1 MAEVYTGTK
10 FDTIRVHAEP
20 VRHPLAERLL
30 HWCRRFAALGLAG
43 KAMGNLSFRTDNGFV
58 ITPTGTDPLALR
70 AADLVEVLGVDV
82 EKRAVYAAGTRDP
95 SSESMMH
102 HAIYRA
108 RTDVMAIFHG
118 HSDAVLNAAGRC
130 KWPVTAR
137 EQPYG
142 TPEMAAEVVAI
153 LKDHPFVIMRNH
165 GFIALGDSMDEAGRV
180 LENVLER
187 LAT

>member
-10 FDTIRVHAEP
+10 FDSIRVQPAVP
-20 VRHPLAERLL
+20 CHPLADRLI

-82 EKRAVYAAGTRDP
+82 EKRAVYAAGARDP

-108 RTDVMAIFHG
+108 RPGVMAIFHG
-118 HSDAVLNAAGRC
+118 HSGAVLKAAGRFQ
-130 KWPVTAR
+130 WPVTAH

-142 TPEMAAEVVAI
+142 TPEMAAEVVAV
-153 LKDHPFVIMRNH
+153 LGDHPFVIMRNH
-165 GFIALGDSMDEAGRV
+165 GFIALGASMDEAGRV
-180 LENVLER
+180 LENVLEK

>member
-10 FDTIRVHAEP
+10 FDSIRVQPAVP
-20 VRHPLAERLL
+20 CHPLADRLI

-70 AADLVEVLGVDV
+70 ASDLVEVLGVDV
-82 EKRAVYAAGTRDP
+82 EKRAVYAAGARDP

-108 RTDVMAIFHG
+108 RPGVMAIFHG
-118 HSDAVLNAAGRC
+118 HSGAVLKAAGRFQ
-130 KWPVTAR
+130 WPVTAH

-142 TPEMAAEVVAI
+142 TPEMAAEVVAV
-153 LKDHPFVIMRNH
+153 LGDHPFVIMRNH
-165 GFIALGDSMDEAGRV
+165 GFIALGASMDEAGRV
-180 LENVLER
+180 LENVLEK